1 MNNRTD
7 IHLPRRI
14 VCTTTESVDILYRLG
29 AGDLIVGVSGFTT
42 RPPEARRKP
51 KIGAYTSV
59 NLEKILALQPDLVVA
74 FSDLQ
79 ADITRDLVKAG
90 LTVFTLNQRSL
101 RGILEAIL
109 MLGALIGRSEAAQQL
124 VDEMSTEMDAIRQA
138 AERLAKHP
146 RVYFEEW
153 HDPLIAGIAWVG
165 ELIEL
170 AGGIDV
176 FPELKGNSAKERV
189 VSASE
194 VLRRNPELIVAS
206 WCGKKVNKQAILSR
220 PGWEAMAAVR
230 QQHVYEIKSADILQ
244 PGPAVLEG
252 LRQLQALVSRAAQ
265 ENTR

>member
-1 MNNRTD
+1 MNTRSD
-7 IHLPRRI
+7 IHLPQRI

-59 NLEKILALQPDLVVA
+59 NLEKILALKPDLVVA

-109 MLGALIGRSEAAQQL
+109 MLGSLIGRSEAAQQL
-124 VDEMSTEMDAIRQA
+124 IDEMSAEIDVIRQA
-138 AERLAKHP
+138 ADRLAKHP

-153 HDPLIAGIAWVG
+153 HEPLIAGIAWVG

-189 VSASE
+189 VTADE

-206 WCGKKVNKQAILSR
+206 WCGKKVNKQIIFSR
-220 PGWEAMAAVR
+220 PGWEAIEAIKQKR
-230 QQHVYEIKSADILQ
+230 VYEIKSVDILQ

-252 LRQLQALVSRAAQ
+252 LKQLHQIIQMVRLQ
-265 ENTR
+265 Y

>member
-1 MNNRTD
+1 MR
-7 IHLPRRI
+7 
-14 VCTTTESVDILYRLG
+14 
-29 AGDLIVGVSGFTT
+29 
-42 RPPEARRKP
+42 
-51 KIGAYTSV
+51 
-59 NLEKILALQPDLVVA
+59 
-74 FSDLQ
+74 
-79 ADITRDLVKAG
+79 
-90 LTVFTLNQRSL
+90 
-101 RGILEAIL
+101 
-109 MLGALIGRSEAAQQL
+109 
-124 VDEMSTEMDAIRQA
+124 TEMDGIRQT